1 MSFAKSV
8 KRTVR
13 TGCQRQPRA
22 LVARLFTRLDLTPAV
37 KTVFFFCGLYL
48 PAPRN
53 SVQKHV
59 LHTIS
64 GSVGYLINVYL
75 ISLLISLVF
84 NFAFIGIW
92 KKLQNNLRKKFL
104 AKFNA
109 PFFIF
114 SYLIRE
120 SKIPRNTSCLAKTRN
135 KVPAPEMIPN
145 KAVPSFLLERLI
157 YGQKLIVLSFV
168 YRLKAILS
176 KRKKH
181 DQYLIIQ

>member
-1 MSFAKSV
+1 MYNATSSLVQHLNVICEVSQANRPHRLSEATSCFS
-8 KRTVR
+8 
-13 TGCQRQPRA
+13 GSA
-22 LVARLFTRLDLTPAV
+22 LYSTRSYSSGENC
-37 KTVFFFCGLYL
+37 FFFCGLYL

-92 KKLQNNLRKKFL
+92 KKLQNNPRKKFL

-114 SYLIRE
+114 SYLNRE

-135 KVPAPEMIPN
+135 
-145 KAVPSFLLERLI
+145 
-157 YGQKLIVLSFV
+157 
-168 YRLKAILS
+168 
-176 KRKKH
+176 
-181 DQYLIIQ
+181 